1 VMTENELNALQMSE
15 AHDDLSVT
23 TIPDQSI
30 AVVISNAATSTDCC
44 SDREKLMSSA
54 LNQDGM
60 YIFPDHWKHL
70 FSVVP
75 YLLCKKL
82 GE

>member
-1 VMTENELNALQMSE
+1 MMTEDELNAQQTSE

-44 SDREKLMSSA
+44 LDTEKLMSSN
-54 LNQDGM
+54 LNRDGM
-60 YIFPDHWKHL
+60 CMFPDHCKHISSL
-70 FSVVP
+70 Q
-75 YLLCKKL
+75 YLLSKTR
-82 GE
+82 